1 MKKFLTYKIPSIY
14 SISIL
19 GAVVVILT
27 GYTAFKAGEIRG
39 RYEEKKKK
47 KANKAQ
53 FKKRLYG
60 ARKINND
67 KYKSNP
73 IFNTI
78 ADHYK
83 ITDVQG
89 LISVKTSKDLENKRK
104 ELIHFLWG
112 NSGLPISKLPRK
124 ININFYDKRYKLL
137 YEDSLEKID
146 HVLVEMEYN
155 LQSNIYHFIPK
166 LNNGR
171 LVIFHQ
177 GHGGDFVKNIVLID
191 SLLKSGYS
199 VAGFCMPL
207 LGLNNKP
214 KIRDPRF
221 GLLKLTSHNHIKF
234 LKPEKGHHIKYFL
247 EPIVVFLNYASH
259 KYKDIHDRYFWRC
272 VDGYAGYCC

>member
-39 RYEEKKKK
+39 RYEAINEK

-67 KYKSNP
+67 KFKSNP

-104 ELIHFLWG
+104 ELI
-112 NSGLPISKLPRK
+112 
-124 ININFYDKRYKLL
+124 
-137 YEDSLEKID
+137 
-146 HVLVEMEYN
+146 
-155 LQSNIYHFIPK
+155 
-166 LNNGR
+166 
-171 LVIFHQ
+171 
-177 GHGGDFVKNIVLID
+177 
-191 SLLKSGYS
+191 
-199 VAGFCMPL
+199 
-207 LGLNNKP
+207 
-214 KIRDPRF
+214 
-221 GLLKLTSHNHIKF
+221 
-234 LKPEKGHHIKYFL
+234 
-247 EPIVVFLNYASH
+247 
-259 KYKDIHDRYFWRC
+259 
-272 VDGYAGYCC
+272 